1 LLFVVVEIFLF
12 LLLPLLH
19 LFFFQQKEEERGG
32 GFAVDFVKVARDE
45 EVDAEDAIIFNFS
58 RSAY

>member
-1 LLFVVVEIFLF
+1 
-12 LLLPLLH
+12 

-32 GFAVDFVKVARDE
+32 GLAVDFVKVARDE
-45 EVDAEDAIIFNFS
+45 EVDAEDAIIFNSS